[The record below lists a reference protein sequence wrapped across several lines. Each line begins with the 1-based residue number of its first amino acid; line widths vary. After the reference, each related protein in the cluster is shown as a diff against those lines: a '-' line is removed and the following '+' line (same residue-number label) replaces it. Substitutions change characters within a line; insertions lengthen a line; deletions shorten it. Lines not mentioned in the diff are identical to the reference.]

1 MKKSIKS
8 IVLDAIFILFGSLA
22 VAVGLAM
29 FTVPNNI
36 APGGVSGIS
45 TALSYLTG
53 LPVGALSLCLNI
65 PIMIV
70 AWRKLGFLPLVKT
83 IIATVVLSVGVD
95 IFIPLLPDYT
105 NNPLLAALMGG
116 VLMGGGMGV
125 LLVRGISTGGTDLA
139 GLIIYK
145 KISALSMGQLLI
157 VIDTV
162 VIVFAVIVFQDIE
175 VALYSLVTI
184 VTSSKCIDIIQQGV
198 DYAKVIYIITDR
210 EDTHIKMLAEQMGRG
225 VTVIPAKGGFTG
237 NDKSMLMLIA
247 RRNEVSLVLSAIKAV
262 DDGAFIILSDA
273 TEVHGEGFK
282 EYSGQ

>member
-1 MKKSIKS
+1 M
-8 IVLDAIFILFGSLA
+8 LDALFILFGSLA
-22 VAVGLAM
+22 VATGLSM

-36 APGGVSGIS
+36 APGGVSGIA

-65 PIMIV
+65 PIMII
-70 AWRKLGFLPLVKT
+70 AWRKLGFLPLIKT
-83 IIATVVLSVGVD
+83 ITATAVLSVGVD

-116 VLMGGGMGV
+116 VLMGGGMGA
-125 LLVRGISTGGTDLA
+125 LLARGISTGGTDLA
-139 GLIIYK
+139 GLLIYK
-145 KISALSMGQLLI
+145 KVSALSMGQLLI

-162 VIVFAVIVFQDIE
+162 VVVFAVIVFRDIE

-184 VTSSKCIDIIQQGV
+184 VTASKCIDIIQQGV
-198 DYAKVIYIITDR
+198 DYAKVIYIITDKK
-210 EDTHIKMLAEQMGRG
+210 DAYIKMLAEQMGRG

-237 NDKSMLMLIA
+237 NEKSMLMLIV

-262 DDGAFIILSDA
+262 DRSAFIILSDA

-282 EYSGQ
+282 EYSANSGG